1 MVDVRR
7 LSPARMIPRP
17 VAAPDRYEKTTSPRL
32 RRLAFANPANV
43 AAMAK
48 HKASAPKAQR
58 RPRAEI
64 DRNYFF
70 GDVLIKTGVAALVA
84 LGMIA
89 LFTPFTLMGAIE
101 DGMYDYVAVMGG
113 FAFVGL
119 AAFFTGRHLRHEA
132 THWDFD

>member
-1 MVDVRR
+1 M
-7 LSPARMIPRP
+7 P
-17 VAAPDRYEKTTSPRL
+17 
-32 RRLAFANPANV
+32 ANPASIGI
-43 AAMAK
+43 MSK
-48 HKASAPKAQR
+48 RKASAPKPQR

-70 GDVLIKTGVAALVA
+70 GDVLITTGVAAFVA
-84 LGMIA
+84 IGMIA

-113 FAFVGL
+113 FATLGL
-119 AAFFTGRHLRHEA
+119 IAFFTGRHLRRNA

>member
-1 MVDVRR
+1 
-7 LSPARMIPRP
+7 
-17 VAAPDRYEKTTSPRL
+17 
-32 RRLAFANPANV
+32 
-43 AAMAK
+43 MAK
-48 HKASAPKAQR
+48 RKSSTPKPQR

-84 LGMIA
+84 LGLIA
-89 LFTPFTLMGAIE
+89 LATPFTLMGALQ

-113 FAFVGL
+113 FGALGLTAFL
-119 AAFFTGRHLRHEA
+119 TGRHLRRNA